1 MSVNNLGTF
10 LNIKDS
16 HLRVVSGNVY
26 AQGINIGGITVD
38 VAHGLQ
44 SITNQGNVTT
54 NTLQFDNA
62 TTAFTTTANATVGRD
77 LTVTGNATVSS
88 NLTVTGNAVVSD
100 DLTVTGNAIISDD
113 LTVTGNTFYTNPA
126 AVLVDSN
133 VVTEYTGP
141 HDRPLRKYPEVAMTS
156 ASQSGY
162 IVTPSTQNGSSVAAY
177 YMFDGDRST
186 RWRPNANNDVYDIS
200 SPFLYNGSRSSSIS
214 DTSGTTHDGVF
225 LKLEL
230 PKAIK
235 LDYTVIRENSSPVGG
250 TPGKIT
256 FLGSTNGTDWTFL
269 KEFSGMSS
277 TALDETYAINETNYY
292 NHFAFVVKN
301 LSDAR
306 GELDLGE
313 WELYGHEEGSGSLD
327 TTLKSV
333 YNVPA
338 TTGTQLEV
346 YYDGQDFSGTP
357 TSITDRSPN
366 TITATANNITIDTT
380 YKSFEITSSPRS
392 NIIAD
397 NVTFVS
403 GDEAHTYA
411 LWVRLK
417 NIQQRNL
424 LIDYRPDGGTS
435 TTGNAAGILIYNYN
449 QRIQFYHQ
457 AADIETPYTFTTNVW
472 YHIICSYSAGGN
484 NTTNSKIYING
495 VEQTNTYVPSGSSTS
510 TLTLPTTGKLTIGDY
525 LYGGSYSMGD
535 GNIGNVRLYS
545 KALNADQVKELYDY
559 QKDYFL
565 GSKSQVTLYK
575 GHLGVGVTE
584 PSGQLELAGDER
596 IQEYPPRAITVLNY
610 HTHIEGHGE
619 FEFYSSQGTWTSNY
633 LGSASWDFTQ
643 AFTPR
648 FTTSGGWHGDSTT
661 SAPGTYQ
668 AVLQYAP
675 AVTSGDGVVQS
686 TLKDGSTVFGEW
698 IEMRSPYAINVTKL
712 ATAPR
717 TSYGSS
723 RGIGKFA
730 ILGSNNG
737 IDWEYAGNGVIAP
750 YDTSSSMDAG
760 GYGTYGS
767 ETIAHVSTNS
777 NGHYYTYHRL
787 VVTHI
792 MGHRGASGHPRY
804 TSASQIEMVNQSYI
818 RFYGT
823 PGPTTLDKGSLSLT
837 RSLDVPRV
845 SRYDVDTETPRP
857 EKLVVDF
864 DTTVNSSPTDIS
876 GKGNHGAFY
885 NGAYYSA
892 ADKAFV
898 LDGTDDYIE
907 TAPLGFS
914 GDQVYSISLW
924 FWSDKPQTD
933 MTTEHGL
940 YGLPGSSSNPTARH
954 GLSWWSPVTKPL
966 SALRFWHSGSSGKN
980 FPGGRFVQ
988 NTWNHIMV
996 VYPGGGAFNVRI
1008 WLNGVEQQGNDGGST
1023 NNNFAWN
1030 TSDNIMIGDWYSAG
1044 VPYGE
1049 SPWDGK
1055 ISNFKLY
1062 NVALEP
1068 SEVQKLYRL
1077 GRTGR
1082 SMVIS
1087 DTAVGIGKVPE
1098 AQLDVRGNLNVD
1110 GVIKSNS
1117 PAFSAYEYDSYTA
1130 TAAGYVTLGNTFVNK
1145 GGCYD
1150 TSNGIFTAPIS
1161 GTYRFTVDA
1170 TLRSNGVPAGSGYTT
1185 ITLYINNANWNPTST
1200 SRPLIYQAIDPGT
1213 DHQHVS
1219 GSLVWNLNAGDT
1231 VRIYCI
1237 GVASGTDINWGQGY
1251 GRFMGYLIS

>member
-141 HDRPLRKYPEVAMTS
+141 HDRPLRKYPEVALTS

-346 YYDGQDFSGTP
+346 YYDGRETSSYSGSGTTVNDLSGNGVTGTLTAQGGFENVDNIKAFTSSGSTTHALTATTSLSGSP
-357 TSITDRSPN
+357 VMTISAWVKFDSFAQTSIIYLIGNAGLNNEMVWLGTQSN
-366 TITATANNITIDTT
+366 GSIWTLANGGAGAYNKYSNDTQVLNSWIHVAAI
-380 YKSFEITSSPRS
+380 YS
-392 NIIAD
+392 
-397 NVTFVS
+397 
-403 GDEAHTYA
+403 
-411 LWVRLK
+411 
-417 NIQQRNL
+417 
-424 LIDYRPDGGTS
+424 GGTYPEGLS
-435 TTGNAAGILIYNYN
+435 L
-449 QRIQFYHQ
+449 
-457 AADIETPYTFTTNVW
+457 
-472 YHIICSYSAGGN
+472 
-484 NTTNSKIYING
+484 YING
-495 VEQTNTYVPSGSSTS
+495 ILLTPTVRNGSGVS
-510 TLTLPTTGKLTIGDY
+510 LTLPSNSPLY
-525 LYGGSYSMGD
+525 LGFYNSGTEFFDGSIA
-535 GNIGNVRLYS
+535 NFRLYS
-545 KALNADQVKELYDY
+545 KALNAGQIKELYDY

-596 IQEYPPRAITVLNY
+596 IQEYPPGPMSDYETYIP
-610 HTHIEGHGE
+610 GHGV
-619 FEFYSSQGTWTSNY
+619 FYVYAGETDYSDSPH
-633 LGSASWDFTQ
+633 FFQ
-643 AFTPR
+643 AWEAFN
-648 FTTSGGWHGDSTT
+648 DSTD
-661 SAPGTYQ
+661 SYHANNASYNGTD
-668 AVLQYAP
+668 YAY
-675 AVTSGDGVVQS
+675 SGNVKLTGQS
-686 TLKDGSTVFGEW
+686 TLGNYMVLELPYKIKVHSVSLGSGGT
-698 IEMRSPYAINVTKL
+698 RSPEDFKIVGSNDGLNWTTIKSFSGQVYSSETNFLLNSTEYFSQLAMIVTKIQNDS
-712 ATAPR
+712 T
-717 TSYGSS
+717 
-723 RGIGKFA
+723 
-730 ILGSNNG
+730 
-737 IDWEYAGNGVIAP
+737 WEY
-750 YDTSSSMDAG
+750 T
-760 GYGTYGS
+760 T
-767 ETIAHVSTNS
+767 
-777 NGHYYTYHRL
+777 HR
-787 VVTHI
+787 
-792 MGHRGASGHPRY
+792 Y
-804 TSASQIEMVNQSYI
+804 
-818 RFYGT
+818 FGT

-837 RSLDVPRV
+837 RSLDVPRI

-857 EKLVVDF
+857 EKLLVDF

-876 GKGNHGAFY
+876 GKGNHGTF
-885 NGAYYSA
+885 NGGAYYSA

-898 LDGTDDYIE
+898 FDGTDDLIRSTVQVTADFAHSVSVWINVDSVGENTFFSLGNE
-907 TAPLGFS
+907 TTVGTDLVLKSSTVYTTASGFS
-914 GDQVYSISLW
+914 FVFYGG
-924 FWSDKPQTD
+924 D
-933 MTTEHGL
+933 MTIPFSYSTGRWYHIVATRDTGGTFPNTQKF
-940 YGLPGSSSNPTARH
+940 YIDGVDYSASASWSNPTSTT
-954 GLSWWSPVTKPL
+954 L
-966 SALRFWHSGSSGKN
+966 ALPTTATLLIGKILWA
-980 FPGGRFVQ
+980 
-988 NTWNHIMV
+988 T
-996 VYPGGGAFNVRI
+996 
-1008 WLNGVEQQGNDGGST
+1008 
-1023 NNNFAWN
+1023 
-1030 TSDNIMIGDWYSAG
+1030 SAG
-1044 VPYGE
+1044 F
-1049 SPWDGK
+1049 DGQ

-1062 NVALEP
+1062 DTVLTAE
-1068 SEVQKLYRL
+1068 EVKTLYDM
-1077 GRTGR
+1077 GRTG
-1082 SMVIS
+1082 SVANPQPLHIAAPLYS
-1087 DTAVGIGKVPE
+1087 PGTIVQVEQAVKTDVTTIGSTTAENIAGLSVTINPKFSTSKV
-1098 AQLDVRGNLNVD
+1098 LVSYYLNV
-1110 GVIKSNS
+1110 GGQGHGFVRIKRTQGGTT
-1117 PAFSAYEYDSYTA
+1117 SYI
-1130 TAAGYVTLGNTFVNK
+1130 GLG
-1145 GGCYD
+1145 D
-1150 TSNGIFTAPIS
+1150 
-1161 GTYRFTVDA
+1161 
-1170 TLRSNGVPAGSGYTT
+1170 
-1185 ITLYINNANWNPTST
+1185 
-1200 SRPLIYQAIDPGT
+1200 
-1213 DHQHVS
+1213 VS
-1219 GSLVWNLNAGDT
+1219 GDLVATTSYFYRESTLTQRKAMETFSFEFLDSANGTSAITYDIMCWKKADVFAMHINKADNEDT
-1231 VRIYCI
+1231 TSY
-1237 GVASGTDINWGQGY
+1237 Y
-1251 GRFMGYLIS
+1251 GRTSSSITVKEVCQ